1 MRRHNVA
8 NLTTNK
14 RGNTVK
20 LLEHP
25 DMLLV
30 PLAMGNRRMA
40 P

>member
-1 MRRHNVA
+1 MRRQIVP
-8 NLTTNK
+8 NLATNK
-14 RGNTVK
+14 RGNIVK